1 MSLCKPAL
9 LLLGALS
16 VTACGGPPEA
26 RLALDMSIEQA
37 VADDVGTFQ
46 VVVLPEG
53 RKRQCTEL
61 QRTCLNQQVDLG
73 ELLVLRS
80 ASGQEARALRFSA
93 GLQGGTQDIAVD
105 VPVGRDYVL
114 VIEALS
120 KSSPPQFLGSSCNYV
135 DTINATQNEPLLA
148 APITL
153 RNVTCDPT
161 IR

>member
-1 MSLCKPAL
+1 MSLRKPAL

-16 VTACGGPPEA
+16 VTACEAPPEA
-26 RLALDMSIEQA
+26 RIGLDLSIEQA
-37 VADDVGTFQ
+37 VADDVGFFQ
-46 VVVLPEG
+46 VVVLSKG
-53 RKRQCTEL
+53 RSRQCTEL
-61 QRTCLNQQVDLG
+61 QRNCLNQQVDLDD
-73 ELLVLRS
+73 LLMLRS

-105 VPVGRDYVL
+105 VPVGRDYLL

-135 DTINATQNEPLLA
+135 DTVNATQNEVLLA

-153 RNVTCDPT
+153 RNVACDPT

>member
-1 MSLCKPAL
+1 MSLRKPAL
-9 LLLGALS
+9 LLLGALLAS
-16 VTACGGPPEA
+16 ACGAPSEA

-37 VADDVGTFQ
+37 VADEVGTFQ

-53 RKRQCTEL
+53 RSRQCTEL
-61 QRTCLNQQVDLG
+61 QRTCLNQQLDLDN
-73 ELLVLRS
+73 LLLLRS

-93 GLQGGTQDIAVD
+93 NLQGGTQDIAVE
-105 VPVGRDYVL
+105 VPVGRDYLL

-120 KSSPPQFLGSSCNYV
+120 RTSPPQFLGSSCNYV
-135 DTINATQNEPLLA
+135 DTVNATQNEPLLA

-153 RNVTCDPT
+153 RNVACDPT